1 MSVLADL
8 RPAGLDLIIR
18 PGNTITVVMEWPAG
32 ELVGRTITAELDGQ
46 ALDVATVGDTLTVV
60 ASAAIT
66 GALTIGT
73 VATWELLED
82 LGGATPEPIAVGRW
96 TPSDDARAIDG
107 TTVQVVVGTA
117 TVAVEV
123 ASAQASVAELAADVA
138 AVEAD
143 VAALDLRT
151 TALETPDAIA
161 HRWDLDGWE
170 EFTRVVITAHG
181 AQEFTGSVVD
191 GRGVLTPTDPVADL
205 GSHRAAYL
213 RAGTS
218 WADAE
223 VRSVIWGPSEFN
235 GNDAQQGHIHRARE
249 ISPGLWEGIAVWTSV
264 VFGGDYRFLHVAS
277 VRFDGTTLWQSTND
291 GGAGSSDSAYID
303 RRVGIL
309 AYERINFG
317 VGVVNA
323 QVAPV
328 DRLRHF
334 VSTVDLFTVA
344 SLGASLNVTDQT
356 MTFDA
361 DNEVG
366 RVQWTTVDTTVVGW
380 NHTGAGTLTPSGTS
394 SQKRWTPFVMATRVV
409 GGTTAGVEVLIKRWR
424 YGEPEPGWGDPR
436 VRRVTVSP
444 DPADPTVDVP
454 EIALGPGLHG
464 LWAAHF
470 HNGTTGAWGDLDV
483 TQL

>member
-1 MSVLADL
+1 MGVTALADL

-18 PGNTITVVMEWPAG
+18 PGNTITIVLEWPAG
-32 ELVGRTITAELDGQ
+32 ELAGRTFTAELDGV
-46 ALDVATVGDTLTVV
+46 ALAVAELGDTLTVV
-60 ASAAIT
+60 ASSAIT

-73 VATWELLED
+73 TVTWELLED
-82 LGGATPEPIAVGRW
+82 LGGASPEPVAVGTW
-96 TPSDDARAIDG
+96 TPSNDPRAVEG
-107 TTVQVVVGTA
+107 ATFQVVVGTA
-117 TVAVEV
+117 AVAVEV
-123 ASAQASVAELAADVA
+123 ASAQASVVELSGQLDALDADVTA
-138 AVEAD
+138 IDTRV
-143 VAALDLRT
+143 
-151 TALETPDAIA
+151 TALEAPDVIS

-205 GSHRAAYL
+205 GSHRVAYL

-223 VRSVIWGPSEFN
+223 VRSVTWGPSEFN
-235 GNDAQQGHIHRARE
+235 GNDAQQGHLHRARE

-309 AYERINFG
+309 AYQRINFG

-323 QVAPV
+323 QVAAAE
-328 DRLRHF
+328 RLAYAD
-334 VSTVDLFTVA
+334 SGVDLFTVA
-344 SLGASLNVTDQT
+344 ALEASLNVTDQALA
-356 MTFDA
+356 FDA
-361 DNEVG
+361 GTG
-366 RVQWTTVDTTVVGW
+366 RVQWTTADATVVPW
-380 NHTGAGTLTPSGTS
+380 DHTTDGTLTPSGTS

-409 GGTTAGVEVLIKRWR
+409 GGTTAAAEVLIKRWR

-483 TQL
+483 TEL